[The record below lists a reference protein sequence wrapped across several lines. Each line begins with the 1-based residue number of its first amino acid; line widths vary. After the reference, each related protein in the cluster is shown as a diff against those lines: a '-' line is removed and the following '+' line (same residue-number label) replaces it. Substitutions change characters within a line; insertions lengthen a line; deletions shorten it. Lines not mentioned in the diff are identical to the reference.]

1 MNLTKS
7 LHLLGSLDHSKAAG
21 TLLAVEVAAG
31 NGLAVVATGMVE
43 AGASAV
49 LRTGS
54 LDTWWMVVCL

>member
-7 LHLLGSLDHSKAAG
+7 LHLLGSLDHSEAAG
-21 TLLAVEVAAG
+21 TWLPVEVVAG
-31 NGLAVVATGMVE
+31 DGLAVVATGMVE

-54 LDTWWMVVCL
+54 SDTRSMVVCL